1 MNIRNFLPQRF
12 FRVSVLL
19 LALAVP
25 SLLQASINA
34 PASINIGVLASGSK
48 DQCFDQW
55 RPTAAYLQE
64 ALPGYSVHIICLAY
78 QEVEKVVYGGL
89 VDFTITNPAIYVNL
103 EFIFGASRIATLKDR
118 HGQELSAQFGGVL
131 FTQANRQDLQTVSAL
146 KGKRLAAVDPLSFG
160 GWLVN
165 WRYLKQHGIN
175 PFKDFEKLDFLGKHD
190 AVVLAVLEGSADV
203 GSVRTGILE
212 NMAQEGRINLN
223 DFAIIDQQLS
233 DQAAA
238 LGIARPKQGE
248 PAFPY
253 VYTSQLYPHWALAK
267 VQHVD
272 NKLAERVMIALLQ
285 LPPESEAARAAH
297 VFGWTIPLDYS
308 PVLECLK
315 ELKVGP
321 YKHLD
326 TPVSLYQ
333 LYRQYRYWIYGA
345 LGLFLVMLGGVG
357 LVLFLNRKLST
368 TMAKL
373 TGEHQEKEQIVT
385 RLNAFKTTLDK
396 TNDCVFI
403 FDPQTLLFLYINQGG
418 LEQVGYSM
426 AEMLT
431 MTPLAIKPEF
441 TEEQFR
447 NLLAPL
453 LDGTEKSIEFS
464 TCHKSKNN
472 DLIPV
477 EVVLQHVTLPD
488 GTGRC
493 VSIVRNI
500 TRRLEERKERN
511 QLQARLL
518 NEQKL
523 ASVGQLA
530 AGIAHEI
537 NTPTQYLGSNIA
549 FFGDAFKD
557 IDTLITSYDQLLAAE
572 AQETISGD
580 SLLARVEALK
590 DQVDWQYLKDE
601 IPKAL
606 NQSQEGIA
614 KISSIVLAM
623 KEFSHPGCKEKQPT
637 DLNRLLETTVTVSSN
652 EWKYVAEID
661 RQLDAQLPL
670 VPCLPNEIGQVFLNI
685 LVNAAQA
692 ITEKMNR
699 YPEGGKGRIAITSK
713 VLADQIEITFA
724 DTGCG
729 IAEKIGDKVFDP
741 FFTTKEVGRGTGQGL
756 AISHDIIVKK
766 HGGTLD
772 FISTE
777 GQGTTFI
784 IRLPQTIPHPPK

>member
-1 MNIRNFLPQRF
+1 MNIRNFLLHRF
-12 FRVSVLL
+12 FWVSLHL
-19 LALAVP
+19 LALTLA
-25 SLLQASINA
+25 SHTQASIND
-34 PASINIGVLASGSK
+34 PTSINIGVLASGSK
-48 DQCFDQW
+48 NQCFDEW
-55 RPTAAYLQE
+55 RPTAEYLQE
-64 ALPGYSVHIICLAY
+64 SLPGYSIHIVCLEY
-78 QEVEKVVYGGL
+78 REVERVVYDGL

-103 EFIFGASRIATLKDR
+103 EFIFGASRIATLRDR
-118 HGQELSAQFGGVL
+118 QGQELSAQFGGVL
-131 FTQANRQDLQTVSAL
+131 FTKANRKDIQTVTAL
-146 KGKRLAAVDPLSFG
+146 KGKRMAAVDPLSFG

-165 WRYLKQHGIN
+165 WRYLKQHGID
-175 PFKDFEKLDFLGKHD
+175 PRKDFEKLTFLGQHD
-190 AVVLAVLEGSADV
+190 TVVLAVLEGSADV

-212 NMAQEGRINLN
+212 KMAKEGRINLK
-223 DFAIIDQQLS
+223 DFAIIDQQMS
-233 DQAAA
+233 DQSAA
-238 LGIARPKQGE
+238 LGISSPKQDDQ
-248 PAFPY
+248 AFPY

-272 NKLAERVMIALLQ
+272 IKLAERVMFAFLLM
-285 LPPESEAARAAH
+285 PPKSEAALAAH
-297 VFGWTIPLDYS
+297 LLGWTIPLDYS

-333 LYRQYRYWIYGA
+333 LYRQYRYWVHGA
-345 LGLFLVMLGGVG
+345 LGLFLVILGGAAHM
-357 LVLFLNRKLST
+357 LLLNRRLSLA
-368 TMAKL
+368 MATL
-373 TGEHQEKEQIVT
+373 AREHKEKEQIVA
-385 RLNAFKTTLDK
+385 RLNEFKTTLDK

-403 FDPQTLLFLYINQGG
+403 FDPKTLLFLYTNQGG
-418 LEQVGYSM
+418 LEQVGYSLE
-426 AEMLT
+426 EMLT
-431 MTPLAIKPEF
+431 MTPLAIQPDF

-453 LDGTEKSIEFS
+453 LDNTEKSIEF
-464 TCHKSKNN
+464 TTRHKSKQG

-477 EVVLQHVTLPD
+477 EVVLQYVTLQD
-488 GTGRC
+488 GAGRC
-493 VSIVRNI
+493 VAIVRNI
-500 TRRLEERKERN
+500 SRRLEERKERN

-549 FFGDAFKD
+549 FLGEAFKD
-557 IDTLITSYDQLLAAE
+557 VDTLITSYDQLLAVE
-572 AQETISGD
+572 AKETTSGD
-580 SLLARVEALK
+580 SLLARVEELK
-590 DQVDWQYLKDE
+590 DQVDWQYLKE
-601 IPKAL
+601 EMPKAL
-606 NQSQEGIA
+606 NQSQEGIT

-623 KEFSHPGCKEKQPT
+623 KEFSHPGCKEKQQT
-637 DLNRLLETTVTVSSN
+637 DLNRLLETTVTVTSN
-652 EWKYVAEID
+652 EWKYVADID
-661 RQLDAQLPL
+661 KQLDEQLPQ
-670 VPCLPNEIGQVFLNI
+670 VPCLPNEMGQVFLNI

-692 ITEKMNR
+692 ITEKMTKN
-699 YPEGGKGRIAITSK
+699 PGEGKGRITITTK
-713 VLADQIEITFA
+713 VLADQLEITFT
-724 DTGCG
+724 DTGGG
-729 IAEKIGDKVFDP
+729 IPEKIGDKVFDP

-784 IRLPQTIPHPPK
+784 IRLPMTKPSSPK